1 MPLKIHSTN
10 FFVSLVSL
18 FFLVSCMNNSGAQL
32 QEKNNLNSDFKNS
45 ALVSEIFTAD
55 PSAHI
60 FEDRIYIYA
69 SHDIESGG
77 IEDDSG
83 NHFNMIDY
91 HVLSMN
97 LDGSDVTVHPV
108 ALSVDDVE
116 WAESKFWAPDAAFKN
131 GKYYLYYPAKDKHSV
146 FKLGVAVSDHPEG
159 PFTPQ
164 PEPMRGSY
172 SIDPAVFVDDDGSA
186 YLYFGGIWG
195 GQLQRWENGFYDK
208 NGSLKDLGVP
218 DAPSIMPRMAKLTDD
233 MLEFSEEVQTI
244 DIVYEDGNPILT
256 KDLERRFFEAPW
268 IHKHNG
274 VYYMSYSTGDTHL
287 IAYATSDNPYGPFV
301 YQGTMHE
308 PVQGWT
314 NHHSTLKVADQWYF
328 FYHDTELS
336 GKTHLRNVKFTTFDH
351 NSDGSIDP
359 IKTYF
364 GSDFRF

>member
-1 MPLKIHSTN
+1 MPFKIS
-10 FFVSLVSL
+10 FVKPLAL
-18 FFLVSCMNNSGAQL
+18 FAFLFLFLSCMNNTGAQL
-32 QEKNNLNSDFKNS
+32 EEKKSLHPDFNNSP
-45 ALVSEIFTAD
+45 LVSEIFTAD
-55 PSAHI
+55 PSVHI
-60 FEDRIYIYA
+60 FENRIYIYA

-131 GKYYLYYPAKDKHSV
+131 GKYYLYYPAKDKDNV
-146 FKLGVAVSDHPEG
+146 FKLGVAVSDRPEG

-164 PEPMRGSY
+164 PEPMKGSY
-172 SIDPAVFVDDDGSA
+172 SIDPAVYIDDDGSA
-186 YLYFGGIWG
+186 YIYFGGIWG
-195 GQLQRWENGFYDK
+195 GQLQRWENGSYDK

-244 DIVYEDGNPILT
+244 DIIDKDGNPILT

-268 IHKHNG
+268 IHKYEG
-274 VYYMSYSTGDTHL
+274 VCIICPILQETH
-287 IAYATSDNPYGPFV
+287 I
-301 YQGTMHE
+301 
-308 PVQGWT
+308 
-314 NHHSTLKVADQWYF
+314 
-328 FYHDTELS
+328 
-336 GKTHLRNVKFTTFDH
+336 
-351 NSDGSIDP
+351 
-359 IKTYF
+359 
-364 GSDFRF
+364 

>member
-146 FKLGVAVSDHPEG
+146 FK
-159 PFTPQ
+159 
-164 PEPMRGSY
+164 
-172 SIDPAVFVDDDGSA
+172 
-186 YLYFGGIWG
+186 
-195 GQLQRWENGFYDK
+195 
-208 NGSLKDLGVP
+208 
-218 DAPSIMPRMAKLTDD
+218 
-233 MLEFSEEVQTI
+233 
-244 DIVYEDGNPILT
+244 
-256 KDLERRFFEAPW
+256 
-268 IHKHNG
+268 
-274 VYYMSYSTGDTHL
+274 
-287 IAYATSDNPYGPFV
+287 
-301 YQGTMHE
+301 
-308 PVQGWT
+308 
-314 NHHSTLKVADQWYF
+314 
-328 FYHDTELS
+328 
-336 GKTHLRNVKFTTFDH
+336 
-351 NSDGSIDP
+351 
-359 IKTYF
+359 
-364 GSDFRF
+364 